1 MTVATR
7 LAHLREK
14 MKQYQLDA
22 WIVPTSDPHLS
33 EYLPEH
39 WQVRAWLTGFT
50 GSAGVAVV
58 LTQQLST

>member
-50 GSAGVAVV
+50 GSAGV
-58 LTQQLST
+58 